1 MKKTALSIVSV
12 VSILL
17 VSESVLAA
25 ATSIKM
31 RIQKQES
38 RIQKGCDKGQITT
51 GEEKILKN
59 EQKSIKKMIEKLSKG
74 QSISSGSKKKVHAA
88 LNRAS
93 INIFKKRYN
102 NKSKRGEKSK

>member
-25 ATSIKM
+25 ASIKT

-51 GEEKILKN
+51 SEEKTLKN
-59 EQKSIKKMIEKLSKG
+59 EQKNIKKMIEKLSQG
-74 QSISSGSKKKVHAA
+74 HSISSESKKKVHTA

-102 NKSKRGEKSK
+102 SKSKPQEKSK